1 MEPNRRETLKNMFV
15 EDGLTVA
22 QWARDH
28 GFSAPLVY
36 AVLNGRNL
44 ASRGESFRI
53 AVALGLRAA
62 PKHETFFRTGQVES
76 NVNESTKSPQLP
88 SVGQGVAM

>member
-1 MEPNRRETLKNMFV
+1 MDHICREKLRQMFV

-28 GFSAPLVY
+28 GFSVPLVY

-53 AVALGLRAA
+53 AVALGLREA
-62 PKHETFFRTGQVES
+62 PKHQAFFRTGQPDRDVVELAI
-76 NVNESTKSPQLP
+76 STQLHP
-88 SVGQGVAM
+88 AKQGVAM